1 MSIHKIKDEINGIKK
16 WEGKNKR
23 EDLKYRTNITHMV
36 FSYMK
41 RKDILL
47 KVFILA
53 KLIWMML
60 EWIKA
65 IY

>member
-1 MSIHKIKDEINGIKK
+1 MSINKIKDEINGIKK

-41 RKDILL
+41 R
-47 KVFILA
+47 
-53 KLIWMML
+53 
-60 EWIKA
+60 
-65 IY
+65 